1 MIQNISNQ
9 RIMIPQVQ
17 NLGLQKIVNQI
28 NENVGKRR
36 NFDVVELSQKAQTL
50 LHEKNE
56 TKEKEPVTSD
66 ADSEMVK
73 DPWVGERSKA
83 ELAEMSLDMQRHDL
97 KSLSNQLEH
106 DKAKVEFTASK
117 IEELENF
124 LNGTASHSDPNMTQ
138 ETAKAYLHNYKQSV
152 LTDYANWGNL
162 SGFGNSFL
170 TNKYDALSGGLASQV
185 IENQLDSLNSESLGL
200 ANLSSD
206 PKEMIKAFENAYN
219 QVNRRITKIEDAF
232 AKGAAGKGFDKPA
245 QGLISFGEDYLKSF
259 DFFASQMETG
269 YRITSADLKFN
280 GEKLEIDKTPISN
293 L

>member
-36 NFDVVELSQKAQTL
+36 NFDVVELSQKAQAL
-50 LHEKNE
+50 LNEKNE

-73 DPWVGERSKA
+73 DPWIGERSKT

-97 KSLSNQLEH
+97 KTLSNQLEH

-138 ETAKAYLHNYKQSV
+138 ETAKAYLHNYKQSI

-170 TNKYDALSGGLASQV
+170 ANKYDALSGGLASQV

-219 QVNRRITKIEDAF
+219 QVNNMITKIEDAF
-232 AKGAAGKGFDKPA
+232 AEGAAGKGFDKPA

-280 GEKLEIDKTPISN
+280 GEKLEIDKTSISN